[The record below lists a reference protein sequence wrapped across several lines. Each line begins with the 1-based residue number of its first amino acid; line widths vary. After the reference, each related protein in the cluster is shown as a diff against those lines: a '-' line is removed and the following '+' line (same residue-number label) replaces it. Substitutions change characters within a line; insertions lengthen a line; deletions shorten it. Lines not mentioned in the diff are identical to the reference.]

1 MPKANMTNMTCKEKF
16 QTIKEET
23 KKKKS
28 SIILQKLELF
38 KYVGF
43 FWIQTKKGLISS
55 VFINVSFFFFSFF
68 FKQVRNQVENN
79 TKQ

>member
-16 QTIKEET
+16 QTIKEEA

>member
-16 QTIKEET
+16 QTIKEEA

-55 VFINVSFFFFSFF
+55 VFINVSFFFFFF
-68 FKQVRNQVENN
+68 LL
-79 TKQ
+79 

>member
-16 QTIKEET
+16 QTIKEEA

-43 FWIQTKKGLISS
+43 F
-55 VFINVSFFFFSFF
+55 
-68 FKQVRNQVENN
+68 
-79 TKQ
+79 